1 MSNPKFYK
9 MRRAIRC
16 FSQLLIRP
24 AGWSLL
30 TLLWVLPGPGHAQV
44 QGVTI
49 TGRVSSEGESLPG
62 VNVFLKGTT
71 VGTVTDAAGNYSIS
85 VPEANGTLVFSF
97 IGYSTQEAPI
107 NGRTTIDV
115 LLSEDIRSLDEVV
128 VVGYT
133 TQKKS
138 DISGSIAIVDV
149 ERASTGYSQ
158 QIGKQLQGRAAGV
171 TVISSGQPGETPT
184 VRIRGINTFGNND
197 PLYIVDGVPTQNV
210 NDLSPAD
217 IESMQ
222 VLKDASA
229 ASIYGSR
236 ASNGVIVITTRKGK
250 GAIKVDYNASAGWE
264 VPREDNVWDMLN
276 PLEMA
281 QLKWLAIE
289 NSGGNPRPDPL
300 YGDGAEPRLPDY
312 IRPVGAMEGE
322 VDESTYYV
330 IPEYTGGAA
339 QLSTFNQIVR
349 ANKQG
354 TDWYD
359 EIVRPAFT
367 TNHTLSVSGG
377 GEMGNFYVSFNH
389 LDQEGIVIETFN
401 KRSTFRVN
409 SQFNVND
416 KIRIGQNLTFS
427 MNQNPTIGSGQT
439 SPIGMSFSQQPII
452 PVYDI
457 AGNYAGPAGIGSGN
471 NPVAQMHRTRN
482 DRSHTNRLFGNAY
495 AEVDLL
501 QNLTLRTSFGGEVT
515 SGRSHSFTY
524 PEYENSE
531 NNVNSSFSS
540 TSSYRQNWVWTNT
553 LTYKKNFASVHDLSV
568 FIGTEAYKNESGS
581 VGGETRDYFSFDP
594 DYVNLS
600 TGSGSKTNFSSKS
613 IDALFSV
620 FGRLD
625 YSYKNKYIVS
635 ATLRRDGSSR
645 FIGDYR
651 WGTFPAGSVAW
662 RISQESFMQDLAW
675 LDDLRIRAGYGI
687 VGNQLNVST
696 DNPHTQFVGNQSN
709 SYYAID
715 GSNSQTQL
723 GFRQARI
730 GNPEARWEKNISGN
744 IGIDALMFK
753 NRLEFMVEYYVKD
766 IEDLLY
772 TVSLPGTMGMA
783 SVPSVN
789 VGHVRNRGVDASLGT
804 QGTITG
810 DLAYDANVTFT
821 AYRNEIVYIADGI
834 DFFGGNTNRNEVGH
848 PMNSFYGYTIQGYWQ
863 TQQEIDEANASA
875 GGTYQNAA
883 AVGRYRFTDTNNDG
897 LISSDD
903 QTMLGSPHP
912 DFTVGI
918 DLGLRYKNF
927 DLNIFLYGSQ
937 GNEIWSAY
945 KRYLDFYPFL
955 EGGKS
960 HNALYNSW
968 TPENRD
974 ALLPIQENSQ
984 NFSAS
989 GANTDYY
996 VEEASY
1002 LRIQQI
1008 ILGYALPA
1016 SITERIGASR
1026 LRFYAQVSN
1035 PLILT
1040 GYSGLDP
1047 QVPGGVDTANYSSN
1061 PQYQLGL
1068 NLSF

>member
-1 MSNPKFYK
+1 
-9 MRRAIRC
+9 MRRQVRRIA
-16 FSQLLIRP
+16 QLLIRP
-24 AGWSLL
+24 GGWSLL
-30 TLLWVLPGPGHAQV
+30 TLLWLVTGLCTVQAQ
-44 QGVTI
+44 GTTVT
-49 TGRVSSEGESLPG
+49 GAVSSGGEFLPG
-62 VNVFLKGTT
+62 VNVFVKGTS
-71 VGTVTDAAGNYSIS
+71 VGTVTDSQGRYSIS
-85 VPEANGTLVFSF
+85 VPNEDGVLVFSF
-97 IGYSTQEAPI
+97 IGYATQEVAVG
-107 NGRTTIDV
+107 GRTTIDV
-115 LLSEDIRSLDEVV
+115 TLAEDVQSLDEIV
-128 VVGYT
+128 VVGYS

-149 ERASTGYSQ
+149 DRAATGYSQ

-171 TVISSGQPGETPT
+171 TVISSGQPGEAPT

-197 PLYIVDGVPTQNV
+197 PLYIIDGVPTQDV
-210 NDLSPAD
+210 NNLSPSD

-222 VLKDASA
+222 VLKDAAA
-229 ASIYGSR
+229 ASVYGSR
-236 ASNGVIVITTRKGK
+236 ASNGVIIITTRKGK
-250 GAIKVDYNASAGWE
+250 GAVRVDYNASAGWE
-264 VPREDNVWDMLN
+264 VPREDNVWDMLS
-276 PLEMA
+276 PIEMA
-281 QLKWLAIE
+281 QLKWMAIE
-289 NSGGNPRPDPL
+289 NSGGNPRPDPM
-300 YGDGAEPRLPDY
+300 YGSGAEPRLPDY
-312 IRPVGAMEGE
+312 IRPIGAMEGE
-322 VDESTYYV
+322 VDESTYFV

-349 ANKQG
+349 ANKEG
-354 TDWYD
+354 TDWYS

-377 GEMGNFYVSFNH
+377 GDMGSFYVSFNH
-389 LDQEGIVIETFN
+389 LDQEGTVIETFN

-409 SQFNVND
+409 SQFNASD
-416 KIRIGQNLTFS
+416 RIRIGQNLTFS
-427 MNQNPTIGSGQT
+427 MNENPTIDGSQT
-439 SPIGMSFSQQPII
+439 GPIGMSFSQQPII

-471 NPVAQMHRTRN
+471 NPVAQMQRTRN
-482 DRSHTNRLFGNAY
+482 DRSYVSRLFGNAY
-495 AEVDLL
+495 AEADLL
-501 QNLTLRTSFGGEVT
+501 QNLTFRTSFGGELRT
-515 SGRSHSFTY
+515 GRSHTFTY

-531 NNVNSSFSS
+531 NNVISSFNSGS
-540 TSSYRQNWVWTNT
+540 TYRQNWIWTNT
-553 LTYKKNFASVHDLSV
+553 LTYKKNFSDVHDFSIFV
-568 FIGTEAYKNESGS
+568 GTEAYKNESGS
-581 VGGETRDYFSFDP
+581 VGGQTQDYFSFDP
-594 DYVNLS
+594 NYVNLS
-600 TGSGSKTNFSSKS
+600 TGSGSKTNYSSKS

-620 FGRLD
+620 FGRVD

-662 RISQESFMQDLAW
+662 RISEENFMQGVNW
-675 LDDLRIRAGYGI
+675 LDDLRIRGGYGI

-696 DNPHTQFVGNQSN
+696 DNPHTQFVGNQST

-723 GFRQARI
+723 GFRQGRI

-753 NRLEFMVEYYVKD
+753 NKLEFMIEYYVKD

-789 VGHVRNRGVDASLGT
+789 VGHIQNRGVDASVGT
-804 QGTITG
+804 HGTITG
-810 DLAYDANVTFT
+810 DLTYDANVTFT

-834 DFFGGNTNRNEVGH
+834 DFFGGSTNRNEVGY
-848 PMNSFYGYTIQGYWQ
+848 PMNSFYGYTIQGFWQ
-863 TQQEIDEANASA
+863 TQQEVDDANASA

-883 AVGRYRFTDTNNDG
+883 AVGRYRFADINQDG
-897 LISSDD
+897 LISADD

-918 DLGLRYKNF
+918 DLGLKYKNF

-937 GNEIWSAY
+937 GNDIWAAY

-960 HNALYNSW
+960 RNALYNSW
-968 TPENRD
+968 TPDNRD

-989 GANTDYY
+989 GANTNYY
-996 VEEASY
+996 VEDGSY

-1008 ILGYALPA
+1008 ILGYSLP
-1016 SITERIGASR
+1016 SGIIDRIGASA
-1026 LRFYAQVSN
+1026 LRIYAQVSN
-1035 PLILT
+1035 PLTLT
-1040 GYSGLDP
+1040 GYNGLDP

-1061 PQYQLGL
+1061 TQYQLGL